1 MAVKVEM
8 PKLSDTQEEGVL
20 AKWNVEE
27 GDKVESGDV
36 VAEVETDKATMDVE
50 VFDSGTI
57 LKILV
62 DEGTTVPLG
71 GLMAVIGEEGEDISD
86 ILEEA
91 KNGGT
96 DAEEQEA
103 AEAEGT
109 EKEQAAEKEE
119 GKEEKS
125 SADKKQKEESK
136 AKKSPSPSAKNGR
149 IKASP
154 LARNMAKEQ
163 GIELSNVE
171 GSGPQGRII
180 KRDIESYEPSEVP
193 AFESTSR
200 EDKEVRVS
208 QMRKTIA
215 RRLSES
221 KFGSPHYY
229 ETIDIDAAR
238 LIEGRASL
246 NETIEGKI
254 SFNDIIVK
262 ACSVALRKHPM
273 VNSSWQ
279 EDTILQH
286 GDVNVAVAVA
296 IDEGLITPVIRHSD
310 QKGLER
316 ISSETKE
323 LAEKARNRDLDTD
336 QLEGSTFTVSN
347 LGMFG
352 IEEFT
357 AIINPPNAAILA
369 VGAIRDVPVVKDG
382 EIVPGKRMKMTMSSD
397 HRIVD
402 GATAADFLNTLQNL
416 LENPLSMLL

>member
-136 AKKSPSPSAKNGR
+136 ADKSPSPSAKNGR

-180 KRDIESYEPSEVP
+180 KRDIESYEPSKAP
-193 AFESTSR
+193 SFESTSR

-238 LIEGRASL
+238 LIEGRARL

-296 IDEGLITPVIRHSD
+296 I
-310 QKGLER
+310 
-316 ISSETKE
+316 
-323 LAEKARNRDLDTD
+323 
-336 QLEGSTFTVSN
+336 
-347 LGMFG
+347 
-352 IEEFT
+352 
-357 AIINPPNAAILA
+357 
-369 VGAIRDVPVVKDG
+369 
-382 EIVPGKRMKMTMSSD
+382 
-397 HRIVD
+397 
-402 GATAADFLNTLQNL
+402 
-416 LENPLSMLL
+416 